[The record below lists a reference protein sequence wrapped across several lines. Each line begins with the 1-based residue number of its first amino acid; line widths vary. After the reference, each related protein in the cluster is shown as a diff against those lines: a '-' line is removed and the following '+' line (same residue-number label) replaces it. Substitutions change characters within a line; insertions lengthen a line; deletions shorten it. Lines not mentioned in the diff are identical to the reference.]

1 MVAIA
6 MFLLWII
13 FNSKLN
19 WEIVSFGVV
28 ISLALSWFVQ
38 RFLVPELTLKKQW
51 GVLKRLP
58 AYLRYAGLLVWEIIK
73 ANFSVMYLILSDRV
87 IVSPK
92 LSNFHTNLKTRAAR
106 AALADSIT
114 LTPGTIT
121 VHMQGDE
128 FLVHCLDESMES
140 GLFESDFE
148 KQLQQIENGWVKE
161 MKL

>member
-1 MVAIA
+1 

-140 GLFESDFE
+140 GLFDSDFE

>member
-1 MVAIA
+1 

-19 WEIVSFGVV
+19 WEIVAFGVV
-28 ISLALSWFVQ
+28 ISLALAWFVQ
-38 RFLVPELTLKKQW
+38 HFIAPGLTMKKQW

-58 AYLRYAGLLVWEIIK
+58 AFVRYAGLLVWEIIK
-73 ANFSVMYLILSDRV
+73 ANFSVMQLILSDRV

-92 LSNFHTNLKTRAAR
+92 LARFTTRLDTRAAR

-128 FLVHCLDESMES
+128 YLVHCLDESMES
-140 GLFESDFE
+140 GLVGSDFE
-148 KQLQQIENGWVKE
+148 KQLQEIEDGWVKE
-161 MKL
+161 MNQ